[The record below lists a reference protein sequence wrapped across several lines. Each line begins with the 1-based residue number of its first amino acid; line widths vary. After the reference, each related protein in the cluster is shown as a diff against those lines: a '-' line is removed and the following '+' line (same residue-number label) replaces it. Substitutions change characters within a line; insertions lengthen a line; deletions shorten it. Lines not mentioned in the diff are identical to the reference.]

1 MPSIVGTTAEEP
13 VKAGEPVV
21 GAIDVVLDT
30 TEAVEV
36 TLVLAVPAVPNA
48 DVQIE
53 ALDEPAEL
61 R

>member
-1 MPSIVGTTAEEP
+1 M
-13 VKAGEPVV
+13 V